1 MIKNILFHF
10 KGWIGGFLI
19 MSLFRLNR
27 QKLVNSEIMEEI
39 ISSGKSIII
48 CCWHGRLLFPFY
60 FFRKKGFYALAGLHR
75 DAEIISKIGSKM
87 GWNMIRGS
95 SSKKGKEAY
104 EEIVQRLKESGII
117 VGLTPDGPKGPRL
130 KAKRGTVRAAQE
142 TGTVIIPVSGQSNR
156 RWEVINWDVLVIPKP
171 FGRSV
176 FVFGEPLIVTKND
189 DIDEINNE
197 LEKRLISVQEQADEL
212 IDNKI

>member
-1 MIKNILFHF
+1 
-10 KGWIGGFLI
+10 
-19 MSLFRLNR
+19 MSLFRFNR
-27 QKLVNSEIMEEI
+27 QKLVKSEIMEEI
-39 ISSGKSIII
+39 ISSGKSIIL

-60 FFRKKGFYALAGLHR
+60 FLRNNGFYALAGLHK
-75 DAEIISKIGSKM
+75 DAEIISRIGNKM

-104 EEIVQRLKESGII
+104 EEIVQRLRKSGIT
-117 VGLTPDGPKGPRL
+117 VALTPDGPKGPRL

-142 TGTVIIPVSGQSNR
+142 TGAVIIPVSGQSNR
-156 RWEVINWDVLVIPKP
+156 RWEVTNWDVLVIPKP

-176 FVFGEPLIVTKND
+176 FVFGEPLIITKND
-189 DIDEINNE
+189 DIDEINYE

-212 IDNKI
+212 IDIKF